1 MSLNANP
8 VKITLSH
15 NKLAQRN
22 IGVTQDQARSGACT
36 GLVVIFCY
44 NNVLS
49 AMKAGD
55 IASGIDHACGIKM
68 AHNRNTAAI
77 RPQYGGNEAVIKA

>member
-1 MSLNANP
+1 
-8 VKITLSH
+8 
-15 NKLAQRN
+15 
-22 IGVTQDQARSGACT
+22 
-36 GLVVIFCY
+36 
-44 NNVLS
+44 
-49 AMKAGD
+49 MKAGD